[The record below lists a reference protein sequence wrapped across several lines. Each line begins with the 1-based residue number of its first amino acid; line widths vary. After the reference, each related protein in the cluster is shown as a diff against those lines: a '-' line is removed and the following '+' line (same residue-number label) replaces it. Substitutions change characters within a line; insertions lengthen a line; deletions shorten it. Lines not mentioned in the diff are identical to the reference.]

1 MPGILEYAGLVSE
14 VSEAGMR
21 LLAEIVQDRLNG
33 PRVLYDSWASRQIS
47 DRDLCPLIPD
57 TWLYVDWP
65 ERIIGADKWV
75 RLFRAAGF
83 LSIAYGLPRPDR
95 ALTVFRGATAERRSG
110 MSWTTDIGRADQFRQ
125 RHSWHAPTAIYQTVA
140 APDAVLALLERRG
153 EGPPEVV
160 VDPRM
165 LAAVE
170 QVGPPH
176 LQRFRQDG

>member
-1 MPGILEYAGLVSE
+1 MPVACEYAGLVSE

-21 LLAEIVQDRLNG
+21 LLAEVVQDRLNG
-33 PRVLYDSWASRQIS
+33 PQVLYDAWAGGQIS
-47 DRDLCPLIPD
+47 NYDLRTLIPD

-65 ERIIGADKWV
+65 ERVIGAGKWV

-83 LSIAYGLPRPDR
+83 LSIPYGLSRPDS
-95 ALTVFRGATAERRSG
+95 AMTMFRGATAERRVG

-125 RHSWHAPTAIYQTVA
+125 RHSWHAPTAIYRTVA

-153 EGPPEVV
+153 EGPPEII

-165 LAAVE
+165 LTAVE
-170 QVGPPH
+170 QAGPLHP
-176 LQRFRQDG
+176 QRFRQDG

>member
-1 MPGILEYAGLVSE
+1 
-14 VSEAGMR
+14 MR

-33 PRVLYDSWASRQIS
+33 PRVLYDAWAGGQIS
-47 DRDLCPLIPD
+47 DCDLRPLIPD

-65 ERIIGADKWV
+65 ERVIGAGRWV
-75 RLFRAAGF
+75 RLFRTAGF
-83 LSIAYGLPRPDR
+83 LSIPYGLSRPDS
-95 ALTVFRGATAERRSG
+95 AMTVFRGATAERRSG
-110 MSWTTDIGRADQFRQ
+110 MSWTTDVGRADQFRQ
-125 RHSWHAPTAIYQTVA
+125 RHSWHAPTAIYRTVA

-170 QVGPPH
+170 QVGPLHP
-176 LQRFRQDG
+176 QRFRHDG

>member
-1 MPGILEYAGLVSE
+1 
-14 VSEAGMR
+14 MR

-33 PRVLYDSWASRQIS
+33 PRVLYDAWVGGQIS
-47 DRDLCPLIPD
+47 DCDLRPLIPD

-65 ERIIGADKWV
+65 ERVIGADKWV

-83 LSIAYGLPRPDR
+83 LSIPYGLFRPDG
-95 ALTVFRGATAERRSG
+95 AMTVFRGATAERRSG
-110 MSWTTDIGRADQFRQ
+110 MSWTTDVGRADQFRQ
-125 RHSWHAPTAIYQTVA
+125 RHSWHAPTAIYRTVA

-170 QVGPPH
+170 QVGPLHP
-176 LQRFRQDG
+176 QRFRNDG